1 MKKRMINAI
10 LYIVF
15 SLLALI
21 YLFPFFYLLLGSVK
35 SARLI
40 MNISEVFRLDPKM
53 LTWEN
58 YQALGTYRD
67 GIFWL
72 WYRNSLIVLVLQT
85 IPGLLLSSMA
95 GYALAMYEFR
105 GKGLL
110 LTLTMVLLTVPFEI
124 LMVPLFKEAV
134 LLHINDTFA
143 GIVFTGIVTPFMV
156 FFFRQS
162 SLSLPKD
169 LADAGRI
176 DGCREGGIYFK
187 IMMPLLLPAFGAMA
201 IMQGLG
207 TWNNL
212 LWPLIIISSNTHMT
226 LTVGISSLITANSAE
241 NYDIV
246 LASSVCAI
254 VPILVLF
261 LLFQNAFINGLTA
274 GGIKE

>member
-1 MKKRMINAI
+1 
-10 LYIVF
+10 
-15 SLLALI
+15 
-21 YLFPFFYLLLGSVK
+21 
-35 SARLI
+35 
-40 MNISEVFRLDPKM
+40 M
-53 LTWEN
+53 LTLEN
-58 YQALGTYRD
+58 YRTLSEYRD

-72 WYRNSLIVLVLQT
+72 WYRNSLIVLVMQMA
-85 IPGLLLSSMA
+85 PGLLLSSMA
-95 GYALAMYEFR
+95 GYALAMYDFR
-105 GKGLL
+105 GKRLL
-110 LTLTMVLLTVPFEI
+110 LALTMILLTVPFEI

-134 LLHINDTFA
+134 VLHINDTFT

-162 SLSLPKD
+162 SLTLPKD

-176 DGCREGGIYFK
+176 DGCREGGIFFR

-212 LWPLIIISSNTHMT
+212 LWPLIITSSNTHMT

-254 VPILVLF
+254 IPILALF
-261 LLFQNAFINGLTA
+261 LLFQNAFIDGLTA
-274 GGIKE
+274 GGVKE